1 MLVVVTLSDGGN
13 TRSRCQRWV
22 IAEMPKLSK
31 VMTAMAAVL
40 VEPAGYG

>member
-31 VMTAMAAVL
+31 QRGTVSTVVKL
-40 VEPAGYG
+40 VV